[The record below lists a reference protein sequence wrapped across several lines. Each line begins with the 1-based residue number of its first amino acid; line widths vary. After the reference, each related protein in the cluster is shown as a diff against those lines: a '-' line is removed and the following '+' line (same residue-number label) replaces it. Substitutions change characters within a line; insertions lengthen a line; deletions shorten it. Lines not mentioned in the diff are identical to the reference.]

1 MMAAHLETP
10 DHVDRPDA
18 ARPEKIEAVHRILEN
33 DQSRVVYQPIVEIRS
48 RKIFAYEALTR
59 TDEALFPSPL
69 DLFESS
75 VYAGRVAELGRAGR
89 SLAVAGCNNYPL
101 FLNIFPSE
109 FDFGWLV
116 RPDDPIFAHPKSVYL
131 EVTESVPL
139 SYFEQCHS
147 VLAELRKKGAFLAV
161 DDLGA
166 GYSNLKYI
174 ADLEPDIVK
183 IDRELVA
190 GVRVGDRQFRLLRSI
205 VKLCKEMDARVVAEG
220 IETIEELAAVRAA
233 GADFA
238 QGYLFG
244 WPDSPPPP
252 IVWPD
257 GD

>member
-1 MMAAHLETP
+1 MRVEKP
-10 DHVDRPDA
+10 DLIDRPDA
-18 ARPEKIEAVHRILEN
+18 ARPEKVEAVHRILEN
-33 DQSRVVYQPIVEIRS
+33 DEARIVYQPIVELRS

-59 TDEALFPSPL
+59 IADPLFLSPL

-75 VYAGRVAELGRAGR
+75 VYAGRVAELGRYSR
-89 SLAVAGCNNYPL
+89 QQAVIGCNNFPL

-109 FDFGWLV
+109 FDYGWLV
-116 RPDDPIFAHPKSVYL
+116 RPDDPIFLHPKPVYL

-147 VLAELRKKGAFLAV
+147 VLAELRKKGTFVAV

-174 ADLEPDIVK
+174 ADLEPDVVK

-190 GVRVGDRQFRLLRSI
+190 GIRVGDRHFRLLKSI
-205 VKLCKEMDARVVAEG
+205 VDLCKEMEARVVAEG

-238 QGYLFG
+238 QGYLFAR
-244 WPDSPPPP
+244 PEFPPPP
-252 IVWPD
+252 VIWPD
-257 GD
+257 NG